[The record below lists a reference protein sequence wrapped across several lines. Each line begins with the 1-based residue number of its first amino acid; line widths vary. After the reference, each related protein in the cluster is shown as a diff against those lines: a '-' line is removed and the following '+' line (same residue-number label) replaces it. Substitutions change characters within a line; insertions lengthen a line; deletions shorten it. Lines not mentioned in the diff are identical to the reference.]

1 MDVTVIRNKMAAW
14 GRKYKYVIVVLG
26 LGIFLMLL
34 PGGTENDKDIPVVE
48 PQRDSICLEMTEEQ
62 LEAVLSKIDGAGEVD
77 VLLTYASGERTV
89 FHADERS
96 ASDEN
101 GQTRDYETVI
111 ITGSDRI
118 EEALVAQVVAPE
130 YLGAVIVCQGAENPS
145 VRLAVSDAVSKA
157 TGLRTDRISVLK
169 MK

>member
-1 MDVTVIRNKMAAW
+1 MDIAVVRNKVTAW
-14 GRKYKYVIVVLG
+14 IKKYKYVAIVLVV
-26 LGIFLMLL
+26 GIILMLL
-34 PGGTENDKDIPVVE
+34 PTGTEKSEDTPIAE
-48 PQRDSICLEMTEEQ
+48 PDQISTRLEITEEQ
-62 LEAVLSKIDGAGEVD
+62 LEAVLSKIDGAGKVD

-96 ASDEN
+96 SSDES
-101 GQTRDYETVI
+101 GQTQEYETVV
-111 ITGSDRI
+111 ITGSDRT
-118 EEALVAQVVAPE
+118 EEALVTQIMAPE
-130 YLGAVIVCQGAENPS
+130 YLGAVVVCQGAENPA